1 MNATTKQPN
10 PPVTVTL
17 TLSKVQLERIIYA
30 VGQQRQHAMKVA
42 DYALDNNYKG
52 TVVEHYVA
60 TVGRWT
66 ILRDELQQ
74 HWDSL

>member
-1 MNATTKQPN
+1 MNTKTTQSN

-42 DYALDNNYKG
+42 DWAIDNDYKG

-74 HWDSL
+74 HLDSL